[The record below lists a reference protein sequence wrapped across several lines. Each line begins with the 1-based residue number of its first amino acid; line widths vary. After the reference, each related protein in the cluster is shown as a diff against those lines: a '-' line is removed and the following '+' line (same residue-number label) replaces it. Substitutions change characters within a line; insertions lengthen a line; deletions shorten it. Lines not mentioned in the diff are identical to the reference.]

1 MRKIFVPY
9 LEELLR
15 ESKEKKEKRVEREK
29 EKEKTLVQPSV
40 AVPLGVAQVVSE
52 AQKKMLV
59 EQYGDVRV
67 WKVAGDSLLLYEVPT
82 PHYRGEEKKLI
93 TDLMEIA
100 IRVMPTEFPSDFS
113 QEELRRQYFKR
124 ILEIIDSTPE
134 LRVPFSMKNFYANAV
149 VREMIGYSLIDQLMQ
164 DDLLEEIM
172 VIGQGKPVYVFHRK
186 YDMMKT
192 NIVFYDEKDIY
203 DLIDRLARTVGRRV
217 DTQMPLLDARLK
229 DGTRVNASLPPATI
243 DGPTI
248 TLRKFRRDPLSVI
261 DLIKFGT
268 LNLDVAAFLWLA
280 VDGNGVLPANIL
292 VSGGTASGKTTSL
305 NVLCSFIP
313 NSERVITIE
322 DTAELSL
329 PLSHLIRCETRPP
342 GIEGTGE
349 ITMNALLKNALR
361 MRPDRIIV
369 GEIRGEEGYT
379 MFSAM
384 NVGHRGSLGTVHANS
399 AHETLIRLT
408 NPPIS
413 VPTVMLTPLN
423 FIVMQN
429 RVHDLRKGTIRR
441 ITEIAELTTVDPD
454 TGPKIQ
460 VLWSWD
466 AAKDELYKTN
476 VKSVYFQVL
485 SKFSGFSEQQIAD
498 ELEERKKVLQDLMA
512 KGVRSLTEV
521 CAVTQNYIE
530 KKAGYSVSH

>member
-1 MRKIFVPY
+1 
-9 LEELLR
+9 
-15 ESKEKKEKRVEREK
+15 
-29 EKEKTLVQPSV
+29 
-40 AVPLGVAQVVSE
+40 
-52 AQKKMLV
+52 
-59 EQYGDVRV
+59 
-67 WKVAGDSLLLYEVPT
+67 
-82 PHYRGEEKKLI
+82 
-93 TDLMEIA
+93 
-100 IRVMPTEFPSDFS
+100 
-113 QEELRRQYFKR
+113 
-124 ILEIIDSTPE
+124 
-134 LRVPFSMKNFYANAV
+134 
-149 VREMIGYSLIDQLMQ
+149 
-164 DDLLEEIM
+164 
-172 VIGQGKPVYVFHRK
+172 
-186 YDMMKT
+186 
-192 NIVFYDEKDIY
+192 
-203 DLIDRLARTVGRRV
+203 
-217 DTQMPLLDARLK
+217 MPLLDARLK

-248 TLRKFRRDPLSVI
+248 TLRKFRQDPFTVI

-268 LNLDVAAFLWLA
+268 LNLDIAAFLWLV
-280 VDGNGVLPANIL
+280 VDGNGVLPANVL

-313 NSERVITIE
+313 NSERVVTIE

-441 ITEIAELTTVDPD
+441 VTEIAELTTVDAE
-454 TGPKIQ
+454 GPKIQ

-466 AAKDELYKTN
+466 AAKDEIYRTTS
-476 VKSVYFQVL
+476 KSVYFQAL
-485 SKFSGFSEQQIAD
+485 SKFSGLSESQITG
-498 ELEERKKVLQDLMA
+498 EIEERKKVLQELVSR
-512 KGVRSLTEV
+512 GVRSRDGV
-521 CAVTQNYIE
+521 CAVTQNYINMRI
-530 KKAGYSVSH
+530 AGGAGGS

>member
-1 MRKIFVPY
+1 M
-9 LEELLR
+9 EELMR
-15 ESKEKKEKRVEREK
+15 ESKEKKG
-29 EKEKTLVQPSV
+29 
-40 AVPLGVAQVVSE
+40 GVAASAAAPAAAFAARAGEARE

-59 EQYGDVRV
+59 ESYGEVRV
-67 WKVAGDSLLLYEVPT
+67 WKTAGDPLLLYEVPS
-82 PHYRGEEKKLI
+82 PHYKGEEKKLI
-93 TDLMEIA
+93 TDLMDIA
-100 IRVMPTEFPSDFS
+100 IRVMPAEFSAEYS
-113 QEELRRQYFKR
+113 QEEIRRQYVKR
-124 ILEIIDSTPE
+124 VLDIIESAPE
-134 LRVPFSMKNFYANAV
+134 LRIPPSLKNFYANAV
-149 VREMIGYSLIDQLMQ
+149 VREMVGYGLIDQLMQ

-172 VIGQGKPVYVFHRK
+172 VIGQNKPVYVFHRK

-192 NIVFYDEKDIY
+192 NIVFYDEKDIL

-243 DGPTI
+243 DGPTV
-248 TLRKFRRDPLSVI
+248 TLRKFRCDPFSVV

-268 LNLDVAAFLWLA
+268 ISLDVAAFLWLA
-280 VDGNGVLPANIL
+280 VDGSGVLPANIL
-292 VSGGTASGKTTSL
+292 VSGGTASGKTTTL

-313 NSERVITIE
+313 NVERIITIE

-329 PLSHLIRCETRPP
+329 PLTHLVRCETRPP

-349 ITMNALLKNALR
+349 ITMNSLLKNALR

-413 VPTVMLTPLN
+413 VPLVMLTPLN
-423 FIVMQN
+423 FIIMQN

-441 ITEIAELTTVDPD
+441 ITEVAELTEVDAD
-454 TGPKIQ
+454 GPKMQ

-466 AAKDELYKTN
+466 AAKDEIYRTGA
-476 VKSVYFQVL
+476 KSVYFQML
-485 SKFSGFSEQQIAD
+485 SRFSGLSEQQINV
-498 ELEERKKVLQDLMA
+498 EIEERKKILQDLA
-512 KGVRSLTEV
+512 SRGVRSLEEV
-521 CAVTQNYIE
+521 GAVTQNYINSRIGG
-530 KKAGYSVSH
+530 A